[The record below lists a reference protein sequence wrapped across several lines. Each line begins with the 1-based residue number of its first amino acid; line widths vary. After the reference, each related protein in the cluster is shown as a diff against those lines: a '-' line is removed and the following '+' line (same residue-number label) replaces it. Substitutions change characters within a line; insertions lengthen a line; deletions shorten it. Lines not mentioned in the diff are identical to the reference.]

1 MKRNNPLKRKMS
13 QFSYDHKN
21 LDGQILRI
29 RKSANELTK
38 LLDKMSSKDK
48 NEEKNVTFHGMGK

>member
-1 MKRNNPLKRKMS
+1 MKRNHPLKRKMS

-29 RKSANELTK
+29 RKSANELTN
-38 LLDKMSSKDK
+38 LLDKMSPK
-48 NEEKNVTFHGMGK
+48 EKNQEKNKEK

>member
-21 LDGQILRI
+21 LDDQVLRI

-48 NEEKNVTFHGMGK
+48 NEEKNKEK